1 MLKYRFQWQP
11 FIAAVARVGAEVVVR
26 GIEAGRL
33 HIIEERVERWRGVGV
48 EEGAAAAA

>member
-33 HIIEERVERWRGVGV
+33 HIIEERVEGWRGVGV